1 MSKYPCGICSIGVK
15 HLGIYCNGQC
25 KSWYHSRCL
34 NCPDSRLKKMEK
46 SEVDLWRCNSCL
58 NKTDVSNDIIDLEKK
73 IHDLKVVNS
82 LDHEMSLTLAA
93 EGGNAL
99 LNENMLLKQEL
110 HELKAKA
117 GESILE
123 IEDRLKAAEDIIH
136 ELTEKNHNLQ
146 QDIIYL
152 NKKLD
157 KELSINQDLLEQAE
171 SEKNHYSITIID
183 LNSKKSELEDKI
195 KRLTTKLDE
204 LSQKATCDEVER
216 NGLRT
221 RIVDLVAREESL
233 SLQVNEKGKMIG
245 LMKTES
251 EELVMKI
258 SDLEGAARAYLRSFL
273 GNIKSKIK
281 LNICQN
287 IEHDMPQEQ
296 YSPKT
301 FVIPSI
307 LCPPSNN
314 LLSSPISSTFETLTV
329 PGLVET
335 GGEDRQTSPKKLN
348 WDKNSSQEQG
358 TNLGQKMPLS
368 PYTAKKLAS
377 GETLEEFF
385 LKNIEDAL
393 SFRND
398 SSLIPTKRF
407 SWAINSNMENVSTT
421 RNPSLK
427 DQDNKISICQR
438 SNDSELRQD
447 IPRSEETSTQTL
459 VTPPLI
465 KPIESHNIQHFLD
478 PIQRKKTR
486 DKTFVSSTWATTVFH
501 HGRIQ

>member
-1 MSKYPCGICSIGVK
+1 MGEFDNEIERWGEVDVPSLPSQLICS
-15 HLGIYCNGQC
+15 
-25 KSWYHSRCL
+25 S
-34 NCPDSRLKKMEK
+34 DSRLKKMEK

-73 IHDLKVVNS
+73 IHDLKVVDS
-82 LDHEMSLTLAA
+82 LDHETSLTLAA
-93 EGGNAL
+93 EVGNAL
-99 LNENMLLKQEL
+99 MNENMLLKQEL

-117 GESILE
+117 GEGILE

-152 NKKLD
+152 NKKLE

-171 SEKNHYSITIID
+171 SEKNHYFITITD
-183 LNSKKSELEDKI
+183 LNSKKAKLEDKI

-301 FVIPSI
+301 FVTPSI
-307 LCPPSNN
+307 LCPPPNN

-329 PGLVET
+329 PGLDSQTSSKKLTQAET
-335 GGEDRQTSPKKLN
+335 GGDRQTSTKKLIQSITGGDRQISPKKLIQSITGGDRQTSPKKLIQSITGGDRQTSPKKTDSIHN
-348 WDKNSSQEQG
+348 RKRQTNIVNKTDPGRNRRRQ
-358 TNLGQKMPLS
+358 TNL
-368 PYTAKKLAS
+368 A
-377 GETLEEFF
+377 
-385 LKNIEDAL
+385 
-393 SFRND
+393 
-398 SSLIPTKRF
+398 
-407 SWAINSNMENVSTT
+407 
-421 RNPSLK
+421 
-427 DQDNKISICQR
+427 
-438 SNDSELRQD
+438 
-447 IPRSEETSTQTL
+447 
-459 VTPPLI
+459 
-465 KPIESHNIQHFLD
+465 
-478 PIQRKKTR
+478 
-486 DKTFVSSTWATTVFH
+486 
-501 HGRIQ
+501 